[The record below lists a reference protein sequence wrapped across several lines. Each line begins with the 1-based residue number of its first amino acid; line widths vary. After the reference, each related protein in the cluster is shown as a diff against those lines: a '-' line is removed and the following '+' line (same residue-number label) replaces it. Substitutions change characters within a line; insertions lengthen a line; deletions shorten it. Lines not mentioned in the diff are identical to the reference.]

1 MILNVT
7 VALLI
12 LRAALFSWY
21 IESEHKNLEKRVDE
35 IEQYLTLIDEQID
48 HTTRRQFLKWA
59 KFRRMLDE
67 AVES

>member
-12 LRAALFSWY
+12 LWAALFSWS
-21 IESEHKNLEKRVDE
+21 IESKHKKLEKRVNE

-59 KFRRMLDE
+59 EFRRMLDE